1 LFANRYTAFVD
12 ACVLAGNLRR
22 DLLLTLAEAEF
33 FRIRWSSAVLN
44 EMQSAVEQILGKD
57 EDAAKRA
64 GRVRALMEASFSD
77 ARVDDF
83 DSLLTTAC
91 GALPDKDD
99 AHVVAA
105 ALKTRADVIV
115 TDNLKDFPEKVLAQL
130 GLDVR
135 SADAFIAD
143 TIMLD
148 TGRAVD
154 AIRDM
159 RSRFKKPSLTAE
171 ALLLKMEAHSLA
183 DTADALRPFLG
194 SL

>member
-33 FRIRWSSAVLN
+33 FRVRWSRAVLD
-44 EMQSAVEQILGKD
+44 EMQSAVEEILRKNV
-57 EDAAKRA
+57 EDAANRA
-64 GRVRALMEASFSD
+64 VRVRALMEASFSD

-83 DSLLTTAC
+83 DSLLSAC

-115 TDNLKDFPEKVLAQL
+115 TDNLKDFPEKVLSQL

-148 TGRAVD
+148 PGRAVD
-154 AIRDM
+154 AIRDI
-159 RSRFKKPSLTAE
+159 SRLKKPLLTAE
-171 ALLLKMEAHSLA
+171 NLLLKMEAQSLA
-183 DTADALRPFLG
+183 ETADTLRPFLG

>member
-57 EDAAKRA
+57 EDTAKRA

-154 AIRDM
+154 AMGHALKIQKTVTHC
-159 RSRFKKPSLTAE
+159 RSSPSQDGSPFTCRHGGRSQA
-171 ALLLKMEAHSLA
+171 
-183 DTADALRPFLG
+183 FLG